1 MQKLSPTNRW
11 VLFLSAIHSFM
22 KRYLLLFLGVLS
34 VFALSAQ
41 SGTEAKKI
49 VADKIAAVVGDRIIM
64 YSDIKNTI
72 ADYVRQGAQIPDD
85 AECQILD
92 QAILS
97 KVLMQQAEK
106 DSLPVTDEEVEAD
119 LELRVREFVRMY
131 GTEKAVEELAG
142 KSIYQIK
149 EDARE
154 SVKEKK
160 MAEAEQRKIVDN
172 IKITPAEVK
181 AFFDRI
187 PKDSLPF
194 FESELEVGQIVVYP
208 KPSRDLEKYVVD
220 ELNHYKQMLDS
231 KSSTFEQLAKLYSQD
246 PGSKDR
252 GGEYEIN
259 RKDKSWDQSFTA
271 AAFRLKDGEI
281 SQVVKT
287 KFGYHIIQMVQRNG
301 DEAII
306 RHILRIPPITDEETN
321 AAISRLDSARSRIIA
336 GTLNF
341 NQAALKYSEDEQSRF
356 AGPFFTGRD
365 GSTYVTID
373 ELDKEI
379 VAMLGR
385 LKVGEIS
392 VPTPFTDEQRSK
404 KGVRIIYLKSR
415 SEPHRMNLK
424 DDYNKI
430 AQHALDEK
438 KAKAMDKWVGA
449 HLPAYYIMIADD
461 FTATC
466 PNVQKYK
473 ADKKAF

>member
-1 MQKLSPTNRW
+1 LDRYKTVMKKYF
-11 VLFLSAIHSFM
+11 LFSVSLLSAIIM
-22 KRYLLLFLGVLS
+22 V
-34 VFALSAQ
+34 AQ
-41 SGTEAKKI
+41 PGTQAKKI

-72 ADYVRQGAQIPDD
+72 ADYARQGAEIPEN
-85 AECQILD
+85 AECMILD

-106 DSLPVTDEEVEAD
+106 DSLPVTDEEVESD

-160 MAEAEQRKIVDN
+160 LAESMQKKIVDN
-172 IKITPAEVK
+172 IKITPAEAKV
-181 AFFDRI
+181 FFDRI

-194 FESELEVGQIVVYP
+194 YESELEVGQIVVYP
-208 KPSRDLEKYVVD
+208 QASRDLEKYVVD
-220 ELNHYKQMLDS
+220 ELNHYKQLLDS

-252 GGEYEIN
+252 GGEYQVN
-259 RKDKSWDQSFTA
+259 RKDKSWDPSFIA
-271 AAFRLKDGEI
+271 AAFRLKDGEVSSVI
-281 SQVVKT
+281 RT

-306 RHILRIPPITDEETN
+306 RHILRVPPITDEETN
-321 AAISRLDSARSRIIA
+321 SSISKLDSVRSKIIA
-336 GTLNF
+336 GNINF
-341 NQAALKYSEDEQSRF
+341 NQAALKYSEDEQQKF

-373 ELDKEI
+373 ELDKDV
-379 VAMLGR
+379 VAKLAK

-392 VPTPFTDEQRSK
+392 QPAAFTDEQRNK

-430 AQHALDEK
+430 SQLALEEK
-438 KAKAMDKWVGA
+438 KAKAMEKWLVSK
-449 HLPAYYIMIADD
+449 LPTYYIMVSDD
-461 FTATC
+461 FNGSC
-466 PNVQKYK
+466 PNVQKY
-473 ADKKAF
+473 ATKKSF

>member
-1 MQKLSPTNRW
+1 MKKHFL
-11 VLFLSAIHSFM
+11 LSACILPVVM
-22 KRYLLLFLGVLS
+22 
-34 VFALSAQ
+34 LSAQ
-41 SGTEAKKI
+41 PGTQSKKI
-49 VADKIAAVVGDRIIM
+49 IADKIAATVGDRIIM

-72 ADYVRQGAQIPDD
+72 SDYARQGAEIPEN
-85 AECQILD
+85 AECLILD

-106 DSLPVTDEEVEAD
+106 DSLPVTDEEVESE
-119 LELRVREFVRMY
+119 LELRVREFIRMY
-131 GTEKAVEELAG
+131 GTEEAVVELAG

-160 MAEAEQRKIVDN
+160 LAEAMQKKIVEN
-172 IKITPAEVK
+172 IKITPAEAK
-181 AFFDRI
+181 FFFERI

-208 KPSRDLEKYVVD
+208 QASRDLEKYVID
-220 ELNHYKQMLDS
+220 ELNHYKQLIES
-231 KSSTFEQLAKLYSQD
+231 KSSTFEQLAKIHSED

-252 GGEYEIN
+252 GGQYQIN
-259 RKDKSWDQSFTA
+259 RKDKSWDPSFIA

-281 SQVVKT
+281 SPVVKT

-301 DEAII
+301 DEAVI
-306 RHILRIPPITDEETN
+306 RHILRVPPITDDETN
-321 AAISRLDSARSRIIA
+321 ASISRLDSVRSKIVA
-336 GTLNF
+336 GTMNF
-341 NQAALKYSEDEQSRF
+341 NQAALKYSEDEQQKF

-373 ELDKEI
+373 ELDKGI
-379 VAMLGR
+379 VTMLGK

-392 VPTPFTDEQRSK
+392 QPTPYTDEQRSK
-404 KGVRIIYLKSR
+404 KGVRIVYLKSR

-430 AQHALDEK
+430 SQLALEEK
-438 KAKAMDKWVGA
+438 KAKTMDKWLA
-449 HLPAYYIMIADD
+449 SKLPTYYIMVADD
-461 FTATC
+461 FNAEC
-466 PNVQKYK
+466 PNVQKYAARK
-473 ADKKAF
+473 TF

>member
-1 MQKLSPTNRW
+1 MGLLLDTDNFMKKYFLLPILTVLTG
-11 VLFLSAIHSFM
+11 VLF
-22 KRYLLLFLGVLS
+22 
-34 VFALSAQ
+34 AQ
-41 SGTEAKKI
+41 QVTQAKKI

-72 ADYVRQGAQIPDD
+72 ADYMRQGAEIPDH
-85 AECQILD
+85 AECLILD
-92 QAILS
+92 QAVLS

-106 DSLPVTDEEVEAD
+106 DSLPVTDDEVEAD
-119 LELRVREFVRMY
+119 LDLRVREFVRMY

-160 MAEAEQRKIVDN
+160 LAEAMQRKIVEN

-194 FESELEVGQIVVYP
+194 YESELEVGQIVVYP
-208 KPSRDLEKYVVD
+208 QASRDLEKYVID
-220 ELNHYKQMLDS
+220 ELNHYKQLIES
-231 KSSTFEQLAKLYSQD
+231 KSSTFEQMAKLHSED

-252 GGEYEIN
+252 GGEYQID
-259 RKDKSWDQSFTA
+259 RKDKSWDPSFIA
-271 AAFRLKDGEI
+271 AAFRLKEGEI
-281 SQVVKT
+281 SSVVKT

-306 RHILRIPPITDEETN
+306 RHILRTPPITDEETN
-321 AAISRLDSARSRIIA
+321 AAISVLDSVRAKVIA
-336 GTLNF
+336 GTMNF
-341 NQAALKYSEDEQSRF
+341 NQAALKYSQDEQAKF
-356 AGPFFTGRD
+356 AGPFFMGRS
-365 GSTYVTID
+365 GSSYVTID
-373 ELDKEI
+373 ELDKDV
-379 VAMLGR
+379 VAMLGK

-392 VPTPFTDEQRSK
+392 QPVNFTDDQRGK

-415 SEPHRMNLK
+415 SEPHRMNIK

-430 AQHALDEK
+430 AQLALEEK
-438 KAKAMDKWVGA
+438 KAKAMDKWLTA
-449 HLPAYYIMIADD
+449 KLPTYYIMVADD
-461 FTATC
+461 FAASC
-466 PNVQKYK
+466 PNVQKYIP
-473 ADKKAF
+473 KKAF

>member
-1 MQKLSPTNRW
+1 MQKLSRANGW
-11 VLFLSAIHSFM
+11 FLFLSVIHYFM
-22 KRYLLLFLGVLS
+22 RRYLFLSFSILS
-34 VFALSAQ
+34 VVTLSAQ
-41 SGTEAKKI
+41 TEAKKI
-49 VADKIAAVVGDRIIM
+49 IADKIAAVVGDRIIM

-72 ADYVRQGAQIPDD
+72 ADYARQGAQIPED

-106 DSLPVTDEEVEAD
+106 DSLPVTDEEVDGD

-160 MAEAEQRKIVDN
+160 LAEAEQKKIVDN
-172 IKITPAEVK
+172 IKITPAEAKV
-181 AFFDRI
+181 FFERI

-208 KPSRDLEKYVVD
+208 RASRDLEQYVVD
-220 ELNHYKQMLDS
+220 ELNHYKQMLDA
-231 KSSTFEQLAKLYSQD
+231 KTSTFEQLAKLYSQD

-259 RKDKSWDQSFTA
+259 RKDKSWDASFTA
-271 AAFRLKDGEI
+271 AAFRLKDGEV
-281 SQVVKT
+281 SAVVKT

-301 DEAII
+301 DEEVI
-306 RHILRIPPITDEETN
+306 RHILRITTINDEETN
-321 AAISRLDSARSRIIA
+321 ASISRLDSVRAKIIA

-341 NQAALKYSEDEQSRF
+341 NQAALRYTEDDQAKF
-356 AGPFFTGRD
+356 AGPFFMGRD

-373 ELDKEI
+373 ELDKNI
-379 VAMLGR
+379 VAMLGK
-385 LKVGEIS
+385 LKV
-392 VPTPFTDEQRSK
+392 
-404 KGVRIIYLKSR
+404 
-415 SEPHRMNLK
+415 
-424 DDYNKI
+424 
-430 AQHALDEK
+430 
-438 KAKAMDKWVGA
+438 
-449 HLPAYYIMIADD
+449 
-461 FTATC
+461 
-466 PNVQKYK
+466 
-473 ADKKAF
+473 

>member
-1 MQKLSPTNRW
+1 
-11 VLFLSAIHSFM
+11 M
-22 KRYLLLFLGVLS
+22 KRYLLFPLS
-34 VFALSAQ
+34 ILSFFAISAQ

-160 MAEAEQRKIVDN
+160 LAEAEQRKIVDN
-172 IKITPAEVK
+172 IKITPAEAKV
-181 AFFDRI
+181 FFDRI

-208 KPSRDLEKYVVD
+208 KPSRDLEQYVID

-281 SQVVKT
+281 SPVVKT

-306 RHILRIPPITDEETN
+306 RHILRIPPITEEETN
-321 AAISRLDSARSRIIA
+321 AAISKLDSARSRIIA

-341 NQAALKYSEDEQSRF
+341 NQAALKYSEDEQAKF

-373 ELDKEI
+373 ELDKDI

-392 VPTPFTDEQRSK
+392 IPTPFTDEQRSK

-430 AQHALDEK
+430 AQHALEEK
-438 KAKAMDKWVGA
+438 KAKAMDKWVVA